1 MRTRDGSSD
10 RCFESDIA
18 MSPCACREI
27 RLHGQSEGASH
38 ADAVSAGQYG
48 SSEEQLLGDKRGLF
62 AHPYLIMGNLF
73 DCTSWL
79 GLDKIG
85 RDFSVACLVT

>member
-1 MRTRDGSSD
+1 MDVKYGPIAHGLGRKVVAMR
-10 RCFESDIA
+10 ES
-18 MSPCACREI
+18 
-27 RLHGQSEGASH
+27 
-38 ADAVSAGQYG
+38 G